1 MIAGIN
7 FLAVLACVVASL
19 ILGFIWYGPLLGKAW
34 MKAAGMKPEQ
44 ITKQS
49 AMKGYIISMITSFFS
64 SWGLAVVIK
73 LTGAQGILGGIY
85 AGAGVSVAFVAMFIF
100 STDAYEDRLWALSF
114 INSGYRV
121 LFFVVAG
128 IILALWR

>member
-1 MIAGIN
+1 
-7 FLAVLACVVASL
+7 
-19 ILGFIWYGPLLGKAW
+19 

-85 AGAGVSVAFVAMFIF
+85 AGAGVSLAFVAMFIF
-100 STDAYEDRLWALSF
+100 STDAYEDRLWVLSF

-121 LFFVVAG
+121 LFFVAAG